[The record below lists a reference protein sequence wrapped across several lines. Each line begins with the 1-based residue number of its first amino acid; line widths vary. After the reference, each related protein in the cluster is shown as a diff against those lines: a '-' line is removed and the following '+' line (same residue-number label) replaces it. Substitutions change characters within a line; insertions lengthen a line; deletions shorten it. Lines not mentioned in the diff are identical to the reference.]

1 MYRHLM
7 VPVDESVLSSVNAE
21 AAVQLAARLSA
32 RITFFH
38 AAPDL
43 GATRA
48 GARLKSS
55 DPRAY
60 AESAFGD
67 THAMLA
73 KYAVS
78 AEALGVAYD
87 TLYATS
93 GHPANAIVEAA
104 LSNGCDLIVMATH
117 GARGISGLL
126 HGSQTERVLH
136 QSSLPLLVTRIAS
149 TDPVKD
155 MEQVLAVLHDE
166 HQSILAVTRAMQDMV
181 NQAPTLGASLDL
193 RCLEA
198 MLNYLQAFPLS
209 VHHPKEEIFLHRALR
224 DRAPECGTLLRDI
237 DAQHASE
244 HALVKKALAS
254 LEPVVSEMGAPSDV
268 LFGTVLAL
276 ADVVTE
282 HIALEEQTVLPLARK
297 RLHADDWSV
306 MAPAFEHH
314 EFPGFGALSAM
325 ETRRLFTW
333 IADLQLG
340 VGGQR
345 SDHPET

>member
-7 VPVDESVLSSVNAE
+7 VPVDDSVLSSVNAE
-21 AAVQLAARLSA
+21 AAVQLAARLGA

-38 AAPDL
+38 ATPDL

-55 DPRAY
+55 DPRTF

-73 KYAVS
+73 KYSVS
-78 AEALGVAYD
+78 AEALGVPYD

-93 GHPANAIVEAA
+93 GHPADAIVDAA
-104 LSNGCDLIVMATH
+104 VANGCDLIVMATH
-117 GARGISGLL
+117 GARGIAGVL

-136 QSSLPLLVTRIAS
+136 RSTLPLLVTRIAS

-166 HQSILAVTRAMQDMV
+166 HQSILAVTRAMHDMV
-181 NQAPTLGASLDL
+181 NQAPTLGPSLDL

-209 VHHPKEEIFLHRALR
+209 VHHPKEETFLHRALR
-224 DRAPECGTLLRDI
+224 DRAPECGALLRDI
-237 DAQHASE
+237 EAQHVTE
-244 HALVKKALAS
+244 HALVRQALAS
-254 LEPVVSEMGAPSDV
+254 LEPVVSEMGAASDK
-268 LFGTVLAL
+268 LFANVRAL
-276 ADVVTE
+276 ADVVRE
-282 HIALEEQTVLPLARK
+282 HIALEEQAVLPLARA
-297 RLHADDWSV
+297 RLLAEDWSV
-306 MAPAFEHH
+306 MAPAFQSH
-314 EFPGFGALSAM
+314 EFPGFGALSAN

-333 IADLQLG
+333 IADLHLG
-340 VGGQR
+340 VGSQG
-345 SDHPET
+345 SGHPET

>member
-7 VPVDESVLSSVNAE
+7 VPVDDSVLSSINAE
-21 AAVQLAARLSA
+21 AAVQLAARLGS

-48 GARLKSS
+48 GARLKSN
-55 DPRAY
+55 DPRAF

-73 KYAVS
+73 KYGVS
-78 AEALGVAYD
+78 AEALGVPYD

-93 GHPANAIVEAA
+93 GHPADAIVEAA
-104 LSNGCDLIVMATH
+104 RSNGCDLIVMATH
-117 GARGISGLL
+117 GARGIAGAL

-136 QSSLPLLVTRIAS
+136 QSTLPLLVTRIAS
-149 TDPVKD
+149 TDPLKD

-181 NQAPTLGASLDL
+181 NQAPALGASLDL
-193 RCLEA
+193 GCLEA

-209 VHHPKEEIFLHRALR
+209 VHHPKEESFLHRALR
-224 DRAPECGTLLRDI
+224 DRAPEYGTLLRDI
-237 DAQHASE
+237 EAQHATE
-244 HALVKKALAS
+244 HALVKEALAS
-254 LEPVVSEMGAPSDV
+254 LEPVVSEMGAPSDI

-276 ADVVTE
+276 ADVVRE

-306 MAPAFEHH
+306 MAPAFESHD
-314 EFPGFGALSAM
+314 FPGFGAMSGNEA
-325 ETRRLFTW
+325 RRLFTW
-333 IADLQLG
+333 IADLHLG
-340 VGGQR
+340 VGGPR
-345 SDHPET
+345 SGHPES